1 MNKKALAVWMFL
13 LGVIGVSV
21 VWILWPSSKAQPSAP
36 APRGAVK
43 AKARSSKA
51 LAALLKPANN
61 VEAPVEAAALAAM
74 RKDERARREQQTSV
88 LLGVVNPR
96 LSAVFQPLDVNPKA
110 RTKEEVKAKF
120 NQMMGSVGKTAEAL
134 EQSLEELTNDPA
146 TAALVEKVDAQ
157 LTDFDSAGVAER
169 EAQLPELR
177 ANLENVIDLVVA
189 KAKTKLGR

>member
-1 MNKKALAVWMFL
+1 MTVHRCSRRVALGFAIL
-13 LGVIGVSV
+13 LQI
-21 VWILWPSSKAQPSAP
+21 
-36 APRGAVK
+36 
-43 AKARSSKA
+43 
-51 LAALLKPANN
+51 AALLKPANN

-134 EQSLEELTNDPA
+134 EQSLEELTNDPS